1 MATTTWRILGTT
13 TLEPGQEKHWQWN
26 NANLT
31 SIYAFNVSPF
41 LNPDDV
47 GIMMIEVTEV
57 RRTYN
62 VNTKEQKVRVSFK
75 NTGSVG
81 GFAYIFMSEING
93 P

>member
-13 TLEPGQEKHWQWN
+13 TLEPGKEKNWQWN
-26 NANLT
+26 NATLT
-31 SIYAFNVSPF
+31 GIYAFNISPF
-41 LNPDDV
+41 LNPDDLGTMEIEIT
-47 GIMMIEVTEV
+47 GIV
-57 RRTYN
+57 RTYN
-62 VNTKEQKVRVSFK
+62 VNSKEQKVRVRFK